1 MDSQHRHELKTNEL
15 AEGLKHLPG
24 LLKDN
29 ANTIIGI
36 ILIGVA
42 LITWPMF
49 NKMSRQKD
57 IAEQM
62 EITQSIQ
69 MMDQDVYA
77 VLQAPADD
85 MLAKS
90 EALDALLVNAD
101 ALVEKV
107 SGIYNRNLAALA
119 QIKAAQAIR
128 TELHLRQ
135 EVDADMLERQIR
147 KAQNAYQ
154 EALSSANT
162 PTLTAMAKF
171 GLALCSEEL
180 GQTDQ
185 AAELYQQIAGD
196 ENYKATVFPTQAQ
209 RRLDT
214 LSDNTE
220 VFNFAAVPVV
230 IEEEVVDTE
239 EVIEPTAVEIIEPA
253 AETIVAES
261 AEKTDAEQPV
271 EETAEPQAETP

>member
-36 ILIGVA
+36 ILIGAA

-49 NKMSRQKD
+49 TKMSRQKD
-57 IAEQM
+57 IAEQT

-69 MMDQDVYA
+69 MMDRDVYA

-85 MLAKS
+85 MLARS

-101 ALVEKV
+101 ALLEKV
-107 SGIYNRNLAALA
+107 SGIDNRNLAALA

-135 EVDADMLERQIR
+135 EVDADMLERQIQ

-154 EALSSANT
+154 EALSAANT
-162 PTLTAMAKF
+162 PTITAMAQF
-171 GLALCSEEL
+171 GLGLCSEEL

-185 AAELYQQIAGD
+185 AAELYQQIVED

-220 VFNFAAVPVV
+220 VFNFAAVPIV
-230 IEEEVVDTE
+230 IEEGVDTE

-253 AETIVAES
+253 AETIVTES

>member
-15 AEGLKHLPG
+15 AEGLRHLPG

-36 ILIGVA
+36 ILIGAA

-49 NKMSRQKD
+49 NRMSRQKD
-57 IAEQM
+57 IAEQT
-62 EITQSIQ
+62 EVTQSIQ
-69 MMDQDVYA
+69 MMDRDIYA

-90 EALDALLVNAD
+90 EALETLLINAD
-101 ALVEKV
+101 ALLEKA
-107 SGIYNRNLAALA
+107 STIDNPNLSAMA

-128 TELHLRQ
+128 TELHLRE
-135 EVDADMLERQIR
+135 EVDTDMLERQIQ
-147 KAQNAYQ
+147 KATDAYQ
-154 EALSSANT
+154 KAFEVAET
-162 PTLTAMAKF
+162 PTIKAMAQF

-185 AAELYQQIAGD
+185 AAEVYRKIVED
-196 ENYKATVFPTQAQ
+196 ESYKATVLPTQAQ
-209 RRLDT
+209 RRLDS
-214 LSDNTE
+214 LADNTE

-230 IEEEVVDTE
+230 IEEVVE
-239 EVIEPTAVEIIEPA
+239 ETAEPTAIESSENA
-253 AETIVAES
+253 DV
-261 AEKTDAEQPV
+261 EQPV
-271 EETAEPQAETP
+271 EETADPQAEKP